1 MKTWIFILLAGL
13 TLSACHS
20 GKKMATRRAAYAETI
35 PVEVAVHETIQDTV
49 VIEEVPQPAH
59 PEKVVR
65 TQGNDLMRYCV
76 IVGSFITEQNAIN
89 LRNNLIRQG
98 FLGTSIMRNDEGM
111 FRVSA
116 GCNNSHE
123 DAWQEVC
130 RLRRL
135 YPQFRDAWLLE
146 TNDD

>member
-1 MKTWIFILLAGL
+1 MKTWIFVLLSGL
-13 TLSACHS
+13 TLSACHA
-20 GKKMATRRAAYAETI
+20 GKKMAVQTAAYAETN
-35 PVEVAVHETIQDTV
+35 PVEVTVHETILDTV
-49 VIEEVPQPAH
+49 VIEEVPQSAH

-76 IVGSFITEQNAIN
+76 IVGSFINEQNAVN

-98 FLGTSIMRNDEGM
+98 FSGTSIMRNDEGI

-116 GCNNSHE
+116 GCDNSPE
-123 DAWQEVC
+123 DAWREVC

-135 YPQFRDAWLLE
+135 YPQFRDAWLLK
-146 TNDD
+146 TDGD